1 MPRIKLIHWKPEEIE
16 GRTAVLKAAG
26 YQVDSNLD
34 AGSKILQQLG
44 NDPPDAVLIDLSR
57 LPSQGRDFALMIR
70 KRKSSRHIPLV
81 FVSGA
86 TPKVD
91 GIKKL
96 LPDASYT
103 SWEDIGP
110 TLERAIANPPHNP
123 IVHESTFA
131 GYAGKTLTDKLGI
144 KANMT
149 IALVKPSPDFTSTL
163 CNLPD
168 DVQIQKTNLPN
179 CDLTIWFCRERKD
192 LDSNI
197 QDIVSQSRSAPVWI
211 AWPKQKSGVRSD
223 LTQQIVRQTGLDN
236 NLVDYKI
243 CSIDETW
250 SGLLFKYRERK

>member
-1 MPRIKLIHWKPEEIE
+1 MHLIKLIHWKPEEIE
-16 GRTAVLKAAG
+16 GKTAVLEAAG

-131 GYAGKTLTDKLGI
+131 GYAGKPLPEKLGI
-144 KANMT
+144 KANVT
-149 IALVKPSPDFTSTL
+149 VALVNPTRDFTNTL
-163 CNLPD
+163 G
-168 DVQIQKTNLPN
+168 ILPN
-179 CDLTIWFCRERKD
+179 
-192 LDSNI
+192 
-197 QDIVSQSRSAPVWI
+197 
-211 AWPKQKSGVRSD
+211 GV
-223 LTQQIVRQTGLDN
+223 
-236 NLVDYKI
+236 
-243 CSIDETW
+243 
-250 SGLLFKYRERK
+250 